1 MLFRKKV
8 KNEMESISVD
18 DKNILDWLG
27 IKQSD
32 TYIKG
37 ESCLKQTT
45 VFSCIKILSDNIS
58 KLPIKIYQ
66 NNDGIQRVSNHYLE
80 YLLKLRPNEYMSA
93 SDFWKSVEV
102 QRNIYGNA
110 YVALEFNNK
119 GQVTG
124 LYPLESSNMQIFVDN
139 TGLLGSNNT
148 MWYLYTDNIGV
159 QHKFMS
165 NEILH
170 FKGLTSNGLIG
181 LSVIEQ
187 LQHLVESGKSSE
199 VYLSNFFKN
208 GLQVK
213 GIIQYAGD
221 LNREAETKFREK
233 FEQMSSGLDNAH
245 RVALLPI
252 GYKYEAMGQKLVDAQ
267 FLENTQLNIRQIAA
281 GFGIKMHQINDLG
294 NATHT
299 NVSEQNRSFYVD
311 TLQPI
316 LNMYE
321 LEMDYKLFLTSEIT
335 SGVYA
340 KFGIDTILRAD
351 IQTRYQ
357 SYQVAIQNGFKTPN
371 EIRALEE
378 DAPMEGADVLIV
390 NGNMIPVALA
400 GTRTQDNAKGGDNNG
415 SKN

>member
-1 MLFRKKV
+1 MLFRKRV

-281 GFGIKMHQINDLG
+281 SFGIKMHQINDLG

>member
-8 KNEMESISVD
+8 KNEMESISID

-32 TYIKG
+32 TSINGK
-37 ESCLKQTT
+37 SCLKQTT
-45 VFSCIKILSDNIS
+45 VFSCIRILSDNVS
-58 KLPIKIYQ
+58 KLPVKIYQ
-66 NNDGIQRVSNHYLE
+66 NSDGIKRISNSPLE
-80 YLLKLRPNEYMSA
+80 YLLRIRPNEFMSA

-110 YVALEFNNK
+110 FVAIEFNKK
-119 GQVTG
+119 GQVSG
-124 LYPLESSNMQIFVDN
+124 LYPLESSNMQIFIDN
-139 TGLLGSNNT
+139 EGILGSDNV

-165 NEILH
+165 SEILH
-170 FKGLTSNGLIG
+170 FKGLTTNGLVG
-181 LSVIEQ
+181 LSVIDQ

-199 VYLSNFFKN
+199 VYLNNFFKN

-221 LNREAETKFREK
+221 LNKEAENMFREK
-233 FEQMSSGLDNAH
+233 FEQMSSGLKNAH

-252 GYKYEAMGQKLVDAQ
+252 GYKYEPIGSKLVDAQ

-281 GFGIKMHQINDLG
+281 AFGIKMHQINDLG
-294 NATHT
+294 NATHS

-321 LEMDYKLFLTSEIT
+321 LEMDYKLFLTSQIT
-335 SGVYA
+335 SGIYA

-371 EIRALEE
+371 EIRELEE
-378 DAPMEGADVLIV
+378 DAPMDGADVLIV
-390 NGNMIPVALA
+390 NGNMIPVSLA

-415 SKN
+415 N

>member
-1 MLFRKKV
+1 MFFRKQV
-8 KNEMESISVD
+8 KNEMESISID

-45 VFSCIKILSDNIS
+45 VFSCIRILSDNIS

-66 NNDGIQRVSNHYLE
+66 NNDDGIKRVSNNPLE

-110 YVALEFNNK
+110 FVALEFNKK
-119 GQVTG
+119 GEVSG
-124 LYPLESSNMQIFVDN
+124 LYPLESANMQIFIDN
-139 TGLLGSNNT
+139 AGMLGSNNT

-165 NEILH
+165 SEILH
-170 FKGLTSNGLIG
+170 FKGLTTNGLIG
-181 LSVIEQ
+181 LSVIDQ
-187 LQHLVESGKSSE
+187 LHHLVESGKSSE
-199 VYLSNFFKN
+199 VYLNNFFKN

-221 LNREAETKFREK
+221 LNKEAEETFRNE
-233 FEQMSSGLDNAH
+233 FERMSSGLDNAH
-245 RVALLPI
+245 RIALLPI
-252 GYKYEAMGQKLVDAQ
+252 GYKYETIGSKLVDAQ

-294 NATHT
+294 NATHS
-299 NVSEQNRSFYVD
+299 NVAEQNRGFYVD

-321 LEMDYKLFLTSEIT
+321 LEMTYKLFLNSQIA
-335 SGVYA
+335 SGLYT

-357 SYQVAIQNGFKTPN
+357 SYQTAIQNGFKTPN

-390 NGNMIPVALA
+390 NGNMIPVSLA
-400 GTRTQDNAKGGDNNG
+400 GTRTQDNTKGGD
-415 SKN
+415 